1 MAQSTENTPVTT
13 GMGLT
18 GGIIGKDLTKK
29 LNISKAPDLPTI
41 EQIREK
47 LSYTG
52 DDRMFN
58 WRGYALAEGAYDP
71 EEKIYNISMLTGIET
86 FPTFGDAREY
96 IDKNKEDILAN
107 ILKAEAEL
115 EEEDDA

>member
-1 MAQSTENTPVTT
+1 MAQSTENTSIST

-18 GGIIGKDLTKK
+18 GGIIGRDRTKK
-29 LNISKAPDLPTI
+29 KEEKGPDLPTI

-52 DDRMFN
+52 DDKMFS

-71 EEKIYNISMLTGIET
+71 EEKVYNISLITGIET
-86 FPTFGDAREY
+86 FPTFGEAREY
-96 IDKNKEDILAN
+96 IDKNKEDILSN
-107 ILKAEAEL
+107 VLKAEIDA
-115 EEEDDA
+115 EEETE

>member
-1 MAQSTENTPVTT
+1 MAQSTENKSIST
-13 GMGLT
+13 GMRLT
-18 GGIIGKDLTKK
+18 GGIIGRDRTKK
-29 LNISKAPDLPTI
+29 KEEKGPDLPTI

-71 EEKIYNISMLTGIET
+71 EEKVYNISLITGIET
-86 FPTFGDAREY
+86 FPTFGQAREY
-96 IDKNKEDILAN
+96 IDKNKEDILSN
-107 ILKAEAEL
+107 VLKAEIDA
-115 EEEDDA
+115 EEETE

>member
-1 MAQSTENTPVTT
+1 MVQSTENKITT

-18 GGIIGKDLTKK
+18 GGIIGRDRTIKK
-29 LNISKAPDLPTI
+29 EEKGPDLPTI

-52 DDRMFN
+52 DDRMFS

-71 EEKIYNISMLTGIET
+71 DEKVYNVSLVTGIET
-86 FPTFGDAREY
+86 FPTFGEAREY
-96 IDKNKEDILAN
+96 IDKNKEDILSN
-107 ILKAEAEL
+107 VLKAEIDA
-115 EEEDDA
+115 EEETE

>member
-1 MAQSTENTPVTT
+1 MVQSTENKITT

-18 GGIIGKDLTKK
+18 GGIIGRDRSKK
-29 LNISKAPDLPTI
+29 KEEKGPDLPTI

-52 DDRMFN
+52 EDRMFS
-58 WRGYALAEGAYDP
+58 WRGHALAEGAYDP
-71 EEKIYNISMLTGIET
+71 EEKVYNISLITGIET
-86 FPTFGDAREY
+86 FPTFGEAREY

-107 ILKAEAEL
+107 ILKAEP
-115 EEEDDA
+115 EEDEETE

>member
-1 MAQSTENTPVTT
+1 MVQSTENKITT

-18 GGIIGKDLTKK
+18 GGIIGRDRTIKK
-29 LNISKAPDLPTI
+29 EEKGPDLPTI

-52 DDRMFN
+52 DDRMFS

-71 EEKIYNISMLTGIET
+71 EEKVYNISLITGIET
-86 FPTFGDAREY
+86 FPTFGEAREY

-107 ILKAEAEL
+107 ILKAEP
-115 EEEDDA
+115 EEDEETE